1 MTCLIILSIN
11 TLQMKRIITFCAL
24 SILVFS
30 CKKEQSVMNPLNQGC
45 DCAKEVSA
53 DFLME
58 EMATPIGWPY
68 EPQLTD
74 SDTVYANTNI
84 HFYAKEAGAEY
95 TWVIGSEEVHERE
108 FYRYFSSALIGET
121 LEMKLIVNKSPNLI
135 CLPND
140 DGKDTL
146 IRYLTVVEE
155 PLDFFSTPN
164 PRFEGVFRLKDAN
177 MTDSVDVTVE
187 ILGTVDVV
195 SDRIRITNYDGQGT
209 EKDLS
214 VDAINYRQVWFTA
227 ACYNKIGS
235 LFHDL
240 NNQVRLELRP
250 NELNICPYHLLKG
263 RKL

>member
-1 MTCLIILSIN
+1 
-11 TLQMKRIITFCAL
+11 
-24 SILVFS
+24 
-30 CKKEQSVMNPLNQGC
+30 MNPLNQGC

-58 EMATPIGWPY
+58 EMATPIDWPY

-95 TWVIGSEEVHERE
+95 TWVIGAEEVHERE
-108 FYRYFSSALIGET
+108 FYRYFSSALIGQT
-121 LEMKLIVNKSPNLI
+121 LEMKLIVNKPPNLI

-164 PRFEGVFRLKDAN
+164 PRFEGVFRLKDAY
-177 MTDSVDVTVE
+177 MADSVDVTIE
-187 ILGTVDVV
+187 ILGVVDLE
-195 SDRIRITNYDGQGT
+195 SDKYRITNYNGQGAVT
-209 EKDLS
+209 NFFQDG
-214 VDAINYRQVWFTA
+214 INYRQFWFSGDGFP
-227 ACYNKIGS
+227 KGS
-235 LFHDL
+235 LLNSINNEVELIMIRDYFSSNPDL
-240 NNQVRLELRP
+240 
-250 NELNICPYHLLKG
+250 HLKG
-263 RKL
+263 RKLN